1 MHIVLYI
8 FYMFYIINTMKIDF
22 SQFYTTFVL
31 EMRER
36 SRFEP
41 GSPSPLFE
49 ATPLYKNMFS
59 V

>member
-1 MHIVLYI
+1 MYIVLYT
-8 FYMFYIINTMKIDF
+8 FYLFYIINTMKIDS

-31 EMRER
+31 EIRER

-49 ATPLYKNMFS
+49 ATPLCKNMFS

>member
-1 MHIVLYI
+1 MYIILYT
-8 FYMFYIINTMKIDF
+8 FYLFYIINTMKIDS

-31 EMRER
+31 EIRER

-49 ATPLYKNMFS
+49 ATPLCKNMFS